1 VVRIIEENDAIDK
14 KGARVIEKALE
25 QSGALFC
32 SNQRAWGIAAGY
44 QKVSFLRQ
52 ANP

>member
-25 QSGALFC
+25 QSGALFLLKPK
-32 SNQRAWGIAAGY
+32 SFGI
-44 QKVSFLRQ
+44 
-52 ANP
+52 